1 MYEMYSNWPCRRRC
15 SDGIRSR
22 VCPSDGSNDD
32 DDDNDVTTLEE
43 KECALHDPNDKV
55 GNTAPVGRR
64 PCAVYGYE
72 LAVQPSAVINNSSSL
87 LPHSNVSGLEHEYH
101 HATLD
106 GLCQHGHPGLIMSA
120 CHRETIGID
129 SRERIETR

>member
-1 MYEMYSNWPCRRRC
+1 MMAFVVDYVHQMGAMMMMMMMMMLPH
-15 SDGIRSR
+15 
-22 VCPSDGSNDD
+22 
-32 DDDNDVTTLEE
+32 L
-43 KECALHDPNDKV
+43 KK
-55 GNTAPVGRR
+55 GNVHSAPVGRR
-64 PCAVYGYE
+64 PCTVYGYE
-72 LAVQPSAVINNSSSL
+72 SAVQPSAVINNSSSL

-106 GLCQHGHPGLIMSA
+106 GLCQHGHPGLIMLA